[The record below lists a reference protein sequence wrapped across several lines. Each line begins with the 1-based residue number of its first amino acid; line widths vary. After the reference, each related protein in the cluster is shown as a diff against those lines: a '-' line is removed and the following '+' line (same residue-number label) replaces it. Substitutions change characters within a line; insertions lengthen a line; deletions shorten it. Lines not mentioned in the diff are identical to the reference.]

1 MLKFLKNF
9 LIFIILCLLQIYCQ
23 GNFFVRPII
32 DFLLIF
38 LVFSLFDFPLLY
50 LVILIVIRGLIF
62 DTLSGLSWGINLFSL
77 GIAFGAGFLMMY
89 FLERKNFVSQII
101 IGEVI
106 INVYF
111 ISLYLLNIITSHQ
124 HLGPIVIFDIL
135 INDLLYLGL
144 MFLNRYVQKKQLH
157 RSR

>member
-9 LIFIILCLLQIYCQ
+9 LAFIILCLLQIYCQ

-32 DFLLIF
+32 DFLLLF

-50 LVILIVIRGLIF
+50 LVVLIVIRGLIF
-62 DTLSGLSWGINLFSL
+62 DTLSGLFWGINLFSL
-77 GIAFGAGFLMMY
+77 GIAFGTGFLMTH
-89 FLERKNFVSQII
+89 FLERKNFISQII
-101 IGEVI
+101 VGEII

-111 ISLYLLNIITSHQ
+111 ISLYLLNIIISHQ
-124 HLGPIVIFDIL
+124 YFGLIIMFDAL
-135 INDLLYLGL
+135 INSFLYLGL